1 MAKGLET
8 VGSKSPRAPPV
19 DKRVEEGEFI
29 QEGDVRVAQL
39 LAKAVAGCGHIGE
52 GLDLSHG
59 QTLGLAG
66 RGRYRSRARQRVEF
80 LEVMRSPS
88 RKVFK
93 HSLEV

>member
-52 GLDLSHG
+52 GLDLSHFVPWPNIR
-59 QTLGLAG
+59 AG
-66 RGRYRSRARQRVEF
+66 RQRQV
-80 LEVMRSPS
+80 SIQS
-88 RKVFK
+88 
-93 HSLEV
+93 